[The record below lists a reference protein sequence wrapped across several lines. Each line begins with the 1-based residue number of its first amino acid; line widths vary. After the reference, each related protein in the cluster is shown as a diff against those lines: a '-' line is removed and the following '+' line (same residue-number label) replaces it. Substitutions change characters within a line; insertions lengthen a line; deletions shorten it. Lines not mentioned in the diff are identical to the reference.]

1 MPVFVDR
8 LHHQQANTFQAGRF
22 SGGDDIADDAGE
34 QHGHTVARARLADK
48 TLPPFGRKIV
58 LQREDIHQEIQ
69 ALQERLQP
77 PQRRGRLVP
86 YRRRGVMAIP
96 AFKMRAGG
104 DPATD
109 GRAQTWKLLQKATEL
124 PIDCFFY
131 DLEDA
136 APDHPDFKAFARQ
149 FCADALR
156 QFDFGQR
163 VVAFRP
169 NDVRSRYFEDD
180 LVDVLTAAGNKLHA
194 LVIAK
199 TEEADEITAIARL
212 VAQIQRHA
220 GHDNRPM
227 LEVLIESPRA
237 FAQAQQIAAIPS
249 VASLTFGAWDFA
261 RMVGGEVRAHSWLT
275 DLAAVRQLL
284 PVIAASEGKDAI
296 DAVTAML
303 PIRPTADPVNEPVQH
318 AAQAQARMDAL
329 ALAARDAE
337 DAKVLGFAG
346 KWVLHPDQVAPI
358 QAAWLPTRARAL
370 QALALAVQYARA
382 AQTGSGAELA
392 GTQLADR
399 AVIGADW
406 WLVENALTGG
416 VLTAAECEAPG
427 VTLAALRAIA
437 GA

>member
-1 MPVFVDR
+1 M
-8 LHHQQANTFQAGRF
+8 
-22 SGGDDIADDAGE
+22 
-34 QHGHTVARARLADK
+34 
-48 TLPPFGRKIV
+48 

-69 ALQERLQP
+69 DLQERLAP

-109 GRAQTWKLLQKATEL
+109 GRAQSWKLLQKATETAA
-124 PIDCFFY
+124 DCFFY

-136 APDHPDFKAFARQ
+136 APDHPEFKAYARR
-149 FCADALR
+149 FCAEAL
-156 QFDFGQR
+156 QQLDFAQR
-163 VVAFRP
+163 IVAFRP

-180 LVDVLTAAGNKLHA
+180 LVDVLTAAGHKLHA

-199 TEEADEITAIARL
+199 TEDAGEIAAIARL

-237 FAQAQQIAAIPS
+237 FGQAQQIAAIPS

-261 RMVGGEVRAHSWLT
+261 RMVGGEVRAQSWTT

-284 PVIAASEGKDAI
+284 PVIAASEGKDAV

-303 PIRPTADPVNEPVQH
+303 PIRPTAEPGTPEHNAQVQAH
-318 AAQAQARMDAL
+318 AEAL

-337 DAKVLGFAG
+337 NAKVLGFAG

-358 QAAWLPTRARAL
+358 QDAWLPTRARAL
-370 QALALAVQYARA
+370 EALMLAVQYARA

-416 VLTAAECEAPG
+416 VLTAAECAAPG
-427 VTLAALRAIA
+427 VALAALRAIA

>member
-1 MPVFVDR
+1 M
-8 LHHQQANTFQAGRF
+8 
-22 SGGDDIADDAGE
+22 
-34 QHGHTVARARLADK
+34 
-48 TLPPFGRKIV
+48 

-69 ALQERLQP
+69 DLQERLPP

-109 GRAQTWKLLQKATEL
+109 GRAQSWKLLHKATQTAA
-124 PIDCFFY
+124 DCFFY

-136 APDHPDFKAFARQ
+136 APDHPEFKAYARQ
-149 FCADALR
+149 FCAEALQ
-156 QFDFGQR
+156 QFDFAQR
-163 VVAFRP
+163 IVAFRP

-180 LVDVLTAAGNKLHA
+180 LVDVLTAAGHRLHA

-199 TEEADEITAIARL
+199 TEDADEIAAIARL

-261 RMVGGEVRAHSWLT
+261 RMVGGEVRAQSWT
-275 DLAAVRQLL
+275 ADLAAVRQLL
-284 PVIAASEGKDAI
+284 PVIAASEGKDAV

-303 PIRPTADPVNEPVQH
+303 PIRPTGQPGTPEH
-318 AAQAQARMDAL
+318 SAQVQARAEAL

-337 DAKVLGFAG
+337 NAKVLGFAG

-358 QAAWLPTRARAL
+358 QDAWLPTRARAL
-370 QALALAVQYARA
+370 AALTLAVQYARA
-382 AQTGSGAELA
+382 AQTGSGAELT

-427 VTLAALRAIA
+427 VALAALRAIA

>member
-1 MPVFVDR
+1 M
-8 LHHQQANTFQAGRF
+8 LGR
-22 SGGDDIADDAGE
+22 DDIHHEVE
-34 QHGHTVARARLADK
+34 QLQQRLR
-48 TLPPFGRKIV
+48 T
-58 LQREDIHQEIQ
+58 
-69 ALQERLQP
+69 

-104 DPATD
+104 DPAID
-109 GRAQTWKLLQKATEL
+109 GRAQSWKLLQKATEA

-136 APDHPDFKAFARQ
+136 APDHPEFKAFARQ
-149 FCADALR
+149 FCAEAL
-156 QFDFGQR
+156 QQLDFGKR

-169 NDVRSRYFEDD
+169 NDARSAYFEDD
-180 LVDVLTAAGNKLHA
+180 LVDVLTAAGDKLHA

-199 TEEADEITAIARL
+199 TEDATEISAIARL
-212 VAQIQRHA
+212 IAQIQRHA
-220 GHDNRPM
+220 GHENRPM

-237 FAQAQQIAAIPS
+237 FQQAQAIASLPC

-261 RMVGGEVRAHSWLT
+261 RLVGGEVRAESWLT
-275 DLAAVRQLL
+275 DLGAVRQLL
-284 PVIAASEGKDAI
+284 PVIAASEGKDAV

-303 PIRPTADPVNEPVQH
+303 PIRPTAQAGTAEH
-318 AAQAQARMDAL
+318 LAQVEARDAAL

-337 DAKVLGFAG
+337 NAKVLGYAG
-346 KWVLHPDQVAPI
+346 KWVLHPDQIAPI
-358 QAAWLPTRARAL
+358 QNAWLPTRERAM
-370 QALALAVQYARA
+370 QALALAVQYVRA

-406 WLVENALTGG
+406 WLVED
-416 VLTAAECEAPG
+416 
-427 VTLAALRAIA
+427 ALRGGIVTDADVAQTGLELRVLRAVA

>member
-1 MPVFVDR
+1 MLD
-8 LHHQQANTFQAGRF
+8 
-22 SGGDDIADDAGE
+22 
-34 QHGHTVARARLADK
+34 
-48 TLPPFGRKIV
+48 
-58 LQREDIHQEIQ
+58 REDIHAEIE
-69 ALQERLQP
+69 ALQARLLV

-96 AFKMRAGG
+96 AFKMAAGG
-104 DPATD
+104 DPAVD
-109 GRAQTWKLLQKATEL
+109 GRAQTWKLLQKATTL
-124 PIDCFFY
+124 PVDCFFY

-136 APDHPDFKAFARQ
+136 APDHPEFKTYARQ
-149 FCADALR
+149 FCADAL
-156 QFDFGQR
+156 QQLEFGAR

-180 LVDVLTAAGNKLHA
+180 LVDVLTAAGAKLHA

-199 TEEADEITAIARL
+199 TEAADEVAAIARL

-237 FAQAQQIAAIPS
+237 FQQAQAIAAVPS

-261 RMVGGEVRAHSWLT
+261 RLVGGEVRAQTWT
-275 DLAAVRQLL
+275 QDLAAVRQLL
-284 PVIAASEGKDAI
+284 PVIAASEGKDAV

-303 PIRPTADPVNEPVQH
+303 PIRPTAEPATPEH
-318 AAQAQARMDAL
+318 SAQTQARADAL
-329 ALAARDAE
+329 ALAARDA
-337 DAKVLGFAG
+337 DNAKVLGFAG

-358 QAAWLPTRARAL
+358 QEAWLPTRGRAL
-370 QALALAVQYARA
+370 QALDLARQYARA
-382 AQTGSGAELA
+382 AQTGSGAELT
-392 GTQLADR
+392 GSQLADR

-406 WLVENALTGG
+406 WLVEEALVRGVLLADDIAATGLTLTG
-416 VLTAAECEAPG
+416 
-427 VTLAALRAIA
+427 LRAVA